1 MHWKEAI
8 LKTVIYWGLDTTDSE
23 VGDSRYTQQM
33 LKKVATISVSR
44 DWDLSLRL
52 SFSRYTYE
60 YYNVDLDQVNEC
72 VIYKTKS

>member
-52 SFSRYTYE
+52 SFSQYTYE
-60 YYNVDLDQVNEC
+60 YYNVDLDHVNEC

>member
-33 LKKVATISVSR
+33 LKKVVTISVSR

-52 SFSRYTYE
+52 SFSQYTYE